1 MRPRCWCGEPAT
13 HNARTIDGAMVTE
26 GTQAV
31 VGDTDSGQVSYQVLC
46 RRHHRRKLTRQIA
59 AVTLNPEPLPFER
72 S

>member
-1 MRPRCWCGEPAT
+1 
-13 HNARTIDGAMVTE
+13 MVTE
-26 GTQAV
+26 GSQVV

-46 RRHHRRKLTRQIA
+46 RRHHRRKLTKQIA